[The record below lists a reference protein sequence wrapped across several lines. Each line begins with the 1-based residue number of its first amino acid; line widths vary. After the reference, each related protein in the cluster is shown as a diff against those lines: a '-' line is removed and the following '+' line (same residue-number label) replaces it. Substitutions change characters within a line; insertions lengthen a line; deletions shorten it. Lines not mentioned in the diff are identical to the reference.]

1 MKLHAPYGSRLQ
13 RAELLSRSASPSLKA
28 QRQSSS
34 CFLQGK
40 KKSNKKNHKTT
51 AAQQTQ
57 RSATRAPQAAEGNPG
72 LGVSPGR
79 WPSRGAGGRVAT
91 PHIGLASPALT
102 VLLSGLLLPW
112 WCQPAARIAAV
123 SISELKRS
131 RWSPVCGLFTQR
143 TRRAAGALR
152 SCAQPEA

>member
-1 MKLHAPYGSRLQ
+1 MARDCSER
-13 RAELLSRSASPSLKA
+13 
-28 QRQSSS
+28 S
-34 CFLQGK
+34 CFHAAPALVSK
-40 KKSNKKNHKTT
+40 LSARAAPVSFKEKKSNKKNHKTT